1 MQKPPPSLFDRR
13 LLRRR
18 LALALDA
25 GAPDFLI
32 ARAAEDL
39 EDRLAAIKR
48 DFPRALDLGTPTEH
62 FARALTTPRRPAPLR
77 AALALSAGEQGLR
90 LVADEEALPF
100 ARGSLDLVVSGL
112 ALQWVDDLPGVF
124 AQVRRAL
131 APDGLFLACMIG
143 GVSLFELRQA
153 LIEAESEISGGA
165 SLRVSPFVDLRDLGG
180 LLQRAGFALPV
191 TDVDNLTLRYDS
203 MLALCAELHSMGA
216 GNALR
221 ARRPISRKALM
232 RAAEIYAQNFSDP
245 DGRVRAT
252 IEIIW
257 LSGWVPHE
265 SQQKPLKPG
274 SAQMRL
280 EDAVKAG
287 REGE

>member
-1 MQKPPPSLFDRR
+1 MQKLPPRLFDRR

-18 LALALDA
+18 LAQALDA

-39 EDRLAAIKR
+39 EDRLSAIKR
-48 DFPRALDLGTPTEH
+48 DFPRALDLCTPTAH
-62 FARALTTPRRPAPLR
+62 FAQALTTPQRPAPLR
-77 AALALSAGEQGLR
+77 AALALAAREEGLR

-100 ARGSLDLVVSGL
+100 ASASLDLVVSGL

-124 AQVRRAL
+124 AQVRRIL

-143 GVSLFELRQA
+143 GLSLFELRQA
-153 LIEAESEISGGA
+153 LIEAESEVSGGA
-165 SLRVSPFVDLRDLGG
+165 SLRVSPFVDMRDLGG
-180 LLQRAGFALPV
+180 LLQRAGFTLPV
-191 TDVDNLTLRYDS
+191 TDVDSITLRYDS
-203 MLALCAELHSMGA
+203 MLALCAELHAMGA
-216 GNALR
+216 GNTLL
-221 ARRPISRKALM
+221 ARRPLARKALL
-232 RAAEIYAQNFSDP
+232 RAAEIYAQKFSDP

-257 LSGWVPHE
+257 LSGWTPHE
-265 SQQKPLKPG
+265 SQRKPLAPG

-280 EDAVKAG
+280 EDAVKAV
-287 REGE
+287 RERE

>member
-1 MQKPPPSLFDRR
+1 MQKPPPRLFDRR

-18 LALALDA
+18 LARALDA

-48 DFPRALDLGTPTEH
+48 DFPRALDLGTPSAH
-62 FARALTTPRRPAPLR
+62 FAQALARPQRPAPLR
-77 AALALSAGEQGLR
+77 AALALGEKEQGLR

-100 ARGSLDLVVSGL
+100 ANGSLDLVVSGL

-124 AQVRRAL
+124 AQVRRIL

-165 SLRVSPFVDLRDLGG
+165 GQRVSPFVDMRDLGG
-180 LLQRAGFALPV
+180 LLQRAGFTLPV
-191 TDVDNLTLRYDS
+191 TDVDSITLRYDS
-203 MLALCAELHSMGA
+203 MLALCAELHAMGA

-221 ARRPISRKALM
+221 ERRPFSRRALL
-232 RAAEIYAQNFSDP
+232 RAAEIYAQKFSDP

-252 IEIIW
+252 IEIVW
-257 LSGWVPHE
+257 LSGWTPHE
-265 SQQKPLKPG
+265 SQQKPLARG

-280 EDAVKAG
+280 EDAVKAV

>member
-1 MQKPPPSLFDRR
+1 MLEPPPRLFDRK

-18 LALALDA
+18 LARALEN

-39 EDRLAAIKR
+39 EDRLSTIKR
-48 DFPRALDLGTPTEH
+48 DFPRALDLGTPAPH
-62 FARALTTPRRPAPLR
+62 FARALQTAKRPAPLR
-77 AALALSAGEQGLR
+77 AALTLGRDDPGLA

-100 ARGSLDLVVSGL
+100 AYGSLDLVVSGL

-143 GVSLFELRQA
+143 GASLFELRQA

-165 SLRVSPFVDLRDLGG
+165 SLRVLPFVDLRDLGG

-191 TDVDNLTLRYDS
+191 TDVDNFTLRYDS
-203 MLALCAELHSMGA
+203 MLALCAELQAMGA
-216 GNALR
+216 GNALL
-221 ARRPISRKALM
+221 ARRPLGRKTLL
-232 RAAEIYAQNFSDP
+232 RAAEIYAQKFSDP

-252 IEIIW
+252 MGIVW
-257 LSGWVPHE
+257 LSGWAPHE

-274 SAQMRL
+274 TAQMRL
-280 EDAVKAG
+280 EDAVKAAQG
-287 REGE
+287 GE

>member
-1 MQKPPPSLFDRR
+1 MQKLPPRLFDRR
-13 LLRRR
+13 LLSRR
-18 LALALDA
+18 LARALDK

-48 DFPRALDLGTPTEH
+48 EFPRALDLGTPTAH
-62 FARALTTPRRPAPLR
+62 FARALATPQRPAPLR
-77 AALALSAGEQGLR
+77 AALTLGAEEQGLR
-90 LVADEEALPF
+90 IVADEEALPL
-100 ARGSLDLVVSGL
+100 APGSLDLVVSGL
-112 ALQWVDDLPGVF
+112 ALQWVDDLPGVL

-131 APDGLFLACMIG
+131 APDGLFLACMVG
-143 GVSLFELRQA
+143 GLSLFELRQA

-165 SLRVSPFVDLRDLGG
+165 SLRVSPFVDVRDLGG

-191 TDVDNLTLRYDS
+191 TDVDNFTLRYDS
-203 MLALCAELHSMGA
+203 MLALCAELHRMGA
-216 GNALR
+216 GNVLR
-221 ARRPISRKALM
+221 ARRPLARKALL
-232 RAAEIYAQNFSDP
+232 RAAEIYAQKFSDP

-257 LSGWVPHE
+257 LSGWAPHE
-265 SQQKPLKPG
+265 SQQRPLKPG

-280 EDAVKAG
+280 EDAVKSV